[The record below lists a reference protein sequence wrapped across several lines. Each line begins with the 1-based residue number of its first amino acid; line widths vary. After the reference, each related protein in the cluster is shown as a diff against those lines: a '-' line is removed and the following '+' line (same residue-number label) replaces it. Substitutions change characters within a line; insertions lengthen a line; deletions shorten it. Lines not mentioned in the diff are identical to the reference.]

1 MKRAP
6 SELSPSG
13 FRRGSM
19 CKRTY
24 RMRKLA
30 FTLIELLVVIAIIA
44 ILAAILFPVFSRA
57 KESALATRS
66 MAQMKQLG
74 LALVMYASNH
84 DDYYVPC
91 SLRSTDLA
99 AVPVLWP
106 SLLLPYVKNEEVFV
120 TPGTD
125 GAFAGSWSTRFNQ
138 SVGYNE
144 STAYDPFG
152 CVPGA
157 FVPPCEGFTSVIS
170 FAATE
175 FVASAGLFAVTPNGP
190 GGKYR
195 GYTFNP
201 FNGPNH
207 PTLPHLGLPLISDR
221 DLIQELSHLSAAQL
235 KPIYCRF
242 FRTGKDE
249 GRTPI
254 VFADGHTKSYS
265 AKSLQSFNSGVIFRF
280 RE

>member
-1 MKRAP
+1 MRPKSA
-6 SELSPSG
+6 ELTSNCSRHVWMNSRSCNG
-13 FRRGSM
+13 RNV
-19 CKRTY
+19 
-24 RMRKLA
+24 A

-44 ILAAILFPVFSRA
+44 ILAAVLFPVFSRA

-66 MAQMKQLG
+66 MAQMRQLG
-74 LALVMYASNH
+74 LALVMYASDH

-91 SLRSTDLA
+91 SLRSTDSA
-99 AVPVLWP
+99 AVPMLWP
-106 SLLLPYVKNEEVFV
+106 PLLLPYVKNQAVFV
-120 TPGTD
+120 TPGTE
-125 GAFAGSWSTRFNQ
+125 GSFADSWDARFNQ

-175 FVASAGLFAVTPNGP
+175 FVASAGLFAVTPNGT
-190 GGKYR
+190 GGRYR

-201 FNGPNH
+201 FNGPSH
-207 PTLPHLGLPLISDR
+207 LTQPHLGLPLISDR
-221 DLIQELSHLSAAQL
+221 DLVQELTHLNAAQL

-242 FRTGKDE
+242 YRTGKDE